1 MKIMIDAGHGGKDPG
16 AIGNGLREKDLTL
29 KLALRIGQLLAA
41 RGADVRYTRTD
52 DTFVELSDRARA
64 ANTAKVDYFLSIH
77 INAGGG
83 TGFESFT
90 YTGTSGATAA
100 LRNVIH
106 RKVAAAFVAS
116 GLPDR
121 GRKQANLAVLRETNM
136 PAALLEYGFIDT
148 AKDAALLKTEA
159 FLEQIAT
166 ATADGV
172 AEAFGLP
179 AAVVPAPVDTVSEWA
194 RAARDWAVS
203 AGITDGTRPRDG
215 VTREEVWTMLWRMNG
230 GK

>member
-1 MKIMIDAGHGGKDPG
+1 MIDAGHGGKDPG

-41 RGADVRYTRTD
+41 RGADVMYTRTD
-52 DTFVELSDRARA
+52 DRFIELSDRAKL
-64 ANTAKVDYFLSIH
+64 ANSAKVDYFLSIH

-90 YTGTSGATAA
+90 YLNSSGATAA
-100 LRNVIH
+100 IQNVIH
-106 RKVAAAFVAS
+106 RKVAAVFAAA

-121 GRKQANLAVLRETNM
+121 GQKKANLAVLRETNM

-148 AKDAALLKTEA
+148 SKDAALLKTET
-159 FLEQIAT
+159 FLEQIAV
-166 ATADGV
+166 ATADSV

-179 AAVVPAPVDTVSEWA
+179 AAVVPDPVDDVSEWA
-194 RAARDWAVS
+194 RPARDWAVS
-203 AGITDGTRPRDG
+203 AGITDGTRPREA
-215 VTREEVWTMLWRMNG
+215 VTREEVWTMLYRAL
-230 GK
+230 KK